1 MKGIKRGVSPQGDQ
15 GRIPEEVAAE
25 LGLGGE
31 WECPGLDVWAA
42 GVGLCASEGRTA
54 VAEAQTAQGSQWEGN
69 GMAGGAVLRTF

>member
-1 MKGIKRGVSPQGDQ
+1 MGVSWP
-15 GRIPEEVAAE
+15 GRV
-25 LGLGGE
+25 GGA
-31 WECPGLDVWAA
+31 AA